1 MENKSYLQL
10 KAYATKAGR
19 RFLALVLACGIMF
32 GLSACGGQKPTG
44 KAEEI
49 KPVAVEREP
58 EPPALQTV
66 SEATAIALRQ
76 YIYARLLTEELAA
89 ADFKAMSMEE
99 TKKMTE
105 ETALAW
111 EVAELFTYSA
121 GDIADSAI
129 VLMEDHA
136 AKPAAS
142 KDKLQAEFM
151 TLAASP
157 LSFSLTAYA
166 AGDAKEFDP
175 KAWADSL
182 TKQYD
187 ALKGAKRYRQLAQ
200 QLGTDAKSAYEQM
213 TLAQEIIRHQATA
226 DAAFWDKLT
235 KAAQATKTASKVGLL
250 GLSMAA
256 TGGGSVALLEGAG
269 LLVGGVDCI
278 VDVAETGS
286 TILLG
291 DNNQVAVAFG
301 DIKEKLGPVS
311 SLIGLATLNP
321 SGVGKAAKDTT
332 EALVYITDSLV
343 DLFYEDK
350 IVGIKVDGLSDQAVA
365 ISGEVF
371 ETGAKTALEAAGFLF
386 PETTK
391 AISQLAGFWES
402 EREVMIARMDA
413 LVSRMAELERA
424 AGITEEVS
432 PEPGST
438 ESTTPQVPGINMNI
452 FGKYTV
458 VTTKENE
465 TDTDTITLRDNGN
478 GALIWIAEDGDETHL
493 SYDPARN
500 IIHTESEGL
509 TIHIEFSLSG
519 STVTGSGY
527 MSGTFWDEPVEATF
541 ALTKISD

>member
-1 MENKSYLQL
+1 MENKSYLQI
-10 KAYATKAGR
+10 KTCATKTSR
-19 RFLALVLACGIMF
+19 RYLAMILACVMIF
-32 GLSACGGQKPTG
+32 SLTACGGQKTVGPE
-44 KAEEI
+44 KI
-49 KPVAVEREP
+49 KPVTVEREP
-58 EPPALQTV
+58 EPVALQTV
-66 SEATAIALRQ
+66 SEATAVALRQ

-89 ADFKAMSMEE
+89 ADFKTMSMEE
-99 TKKMTE
+99 IKKMIE
-105 ETALAW
+105 KTALAW
-111 EVAELFTYSA
+111 EETELFAYSA
-121 GDIADSAI
+121 EDIADSALM
-129 VLMEDHA
+129 LMEDYATKPTA
-136 AKPAAS
+136 AN
-142 KDKLQAEFM
+142 DKLQVKFM
-151 TLAASP
+151 TLAATP

-166 AGDAKEFDP
+166 AGSAKEFDA

-187 ALKGAKRYRQLAQ
+187 VLKGAKRYQQLAQ

-213 TLAQEIIRHQATA
+213 TLAQEIIRGQATA

-250 GLSMAA
+250 GLSMVA

-278 VDVAETGS
+278 VDVTETGS

-350 IVGIKVDGLSDQAVA
+350 IVGIKVEGLSNQAVA
-365 ISGEVF
+365 ISSEIF
-371 ETGAKTALEAAGFLF
+371 EAGAKTALEAAGFLF

-391 AISQLAGFWES
+391 ALSQLAGFWEP
-402 EREVMIARMDA
+402 EPEVMIARMDA
-413 LVSRMAELERA
+413 LVSQMAELERVTD
-424 AGITEEVS
+424 ITEEGS
-432 PEPGST
+432 PEPGGSGSAPSIS
-438 ESTTPQVPGINMNI
+438 EDINI

-458 VTTKENE
+458 ISKTEDEAV
-465 TDTDTITLRDNGN
+465 TDTVILRDNGN
-478 GALIWIAEDGDETHL
+478 GTLLWISEEGDETYL
-493 SYDPARN
+493 SYDPTTN

-509 TIHIEFSLSG
+509 TVHIEFSLSG
-519 STVTGSGY
+519 NTVIGSGY
-527 MSGTFWDEPVEATF
+527 ESGTFWGESVEATIT
-541 ALTKISD
+541 LTKISD